1 MIIVDPNITASDQLK
16 PFEPLIS
23 LRSNKLDSEK
33 MRLINQLYQDALQM
47 AQLEPESST
56 QPPSISNSQLAQRQ
70 NFKQIEQKYN
80 KML

>member
-56 QPPSISNSQLAQRQ
+56 QPPSITNSQLAQRQ